1 MSEKSS
7 NQGVLFLKEVNGK
20 WVWFKDGDEKTDLK
34 YEGEI
39 SNEVPNGQGTLTYPD
54 GEKYVGE
61 YKDGKENGQGTFTF
75 PDGDKYVGE
84 FKDGNWNGQGTLTFP
99 DGGKYVGEFKDGDW
113 DGQGTFTFPNG
124 NKGIGEFKENK
135 PLNITQYDKYGNITG
150 RYVNGVEQ

>member
-54 GEKYVGE
+54 GQKYEGE
-61 YKDGKENGQGTFTF
+61 WKDGEWNGQGIFTIS
-75 PDGDKYVGE
+75 DGTKYVGE
-84 FKDGNWNGQGTLTFP
+84 FKDGTDWNTTGY
-99 DGGKYVGEFKDGDW
+99 DKDG
-113 DGQGTFTFPNG
+113 
-124 NKGIGEFKENK
+124 
-135 PLNITQYDKYGNITG
+135 NIIG
-150 RYVNGVEQ
+150 RYVNGTEQ

>member
-54 GEKYVGE
+54 GQKYVRGME
-61 YKDGKENGQGTFTF
+61 GRET
-75 PDGDKYVGE
+75 E
-84 FKDGNWNGQGTLTFP
+84 WSGNTHFW
-99 DGGKYVGEFKDGDW
+99 
-113 DGQGTFTFPNG
+113 
-124 NKGIGEFKENK
+124 
-135 PLNITQYDKYGNITG
+135 
-150 RYVNGVEQ
+150 